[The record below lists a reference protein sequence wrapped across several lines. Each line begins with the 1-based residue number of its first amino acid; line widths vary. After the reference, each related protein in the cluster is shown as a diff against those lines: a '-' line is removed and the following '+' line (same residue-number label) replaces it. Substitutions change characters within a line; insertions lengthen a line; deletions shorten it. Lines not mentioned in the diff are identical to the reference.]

1 MKTHRV
7 RVSGTTLL
15 VPVTWWF
22 LFLAF
27 YLYVWLAIDPRLIYH
42 SLGILTPYFDF
53 SFYGGWPYFFD
64 RLVRPG
70 GLVEYA
76 TRFLSQL
83 YCFGWVGALIIT
95 AAAGLTYVFTDKL
108 TRLSGQAGG
117 QVVRCVPAAIILM
130 MYSTYSH
137 PLSTIL
143 SLLAALMCFL
153 LYVRTA
159 ADGTAR
165 RLAVLLVGCVTL
177 YWVAGAGGLL
187 FTALVAVY
195 ERFVGKRTLVA
206 VIALLGVFSVPWIVG
221 ITLVGLSP
229 EKAYGQFLLLDPG
242 IDTRQGGPTRRL
254 FFYSFWPLWP
264 DRTLLNHPLFQRVLP
279 SIKNAFRFPAA
290 WASSWSTQMFVVFAG
305 TGLGVWLSLAA
316 ADRAHLE
323 IDYHSQ
329 HERWAQVLQAA
340 DRMSPGQI
348 DLCSNRNVI
357 LALYHTGRLG
367 DQMFRYPQTPSL
379 DLFSSPPAERNHG
392 GLYQLSRL
400 FLYLG
405 QVNYAEKCAYDALD
419 FTGELPALLQHL
431 ALISV
436 VKDQPDTARVFLTAL
451 SRNPFQEK
459 NGREKCSAGWKRIL
473 TGTKTRVCGRS
484 DRTSPRETVSTS
496 WEISRSCCLDLLA
509 DNASNRMAF
518 EMLMAQYLL
527 TGQSDKVAE
536 NLRTIG

>member
-1 MKTHRV
+1 M
-7 RVSGTTLL
+7 L

-108 TRLSGQAGG
+108 TRLSDHAGG

-165 RLAVLLVGCVTL
+165 RLAGLLVGCVTL

-221 ITLVGLSP
+221 IKLVGLSP

-242 IDTRQGGPTRRL
+242 TTPARWPYAAALFL
-254 FFYSFWPLWP
+254 FFLAVVAGPHA
-264 DRTLLNHPLFQRVLP
+264 LNHPLFQRVLP
-279 SIKNAFRFPAA
+279 SIKNVFRFPAA

-305 TGLGVWLSLAA
+305 TGLGVWLSFAA

-348 DLCSNRNVI
+348 DLCSNRNI
-357 LALYHTGRLG
+357 MLALYHTGRLG
-367 DQMFRYPQTPSL
+367 DEMFRYPQAPSL
-379 DLFSSPPAERNHG
+379 DLFSSPPAERNHDS
-392 GLYQLSRL
+392 LYQLSRL

-405 QVNYAEKCAYDALD
+405 QINYAEKCAYDALD

-436 VKDQPDTARVFLTAL
+436 VKDQPDAARVFLTAL

-459 NGREKCSAGWKRIL
+459 TARDKLRWLEADPHWDQDP
-473 TGTKTRVCGRS
+473 RVRTIRS
-484 DRTSPRETVSTS
+484 NVSTRDGVDIVGNI
-496 WEISRSCCLDLLA
+496 EVLLLDQLA
-509 DNASNRMAF
+509 EKASNRMAF
-518 EMLMAQYLL
+518 EMLMAHYLFDGP
-527 TGQSDKVAE
+527 TGQGRGEPPAIS
-536 NLRTIG
+536 